1 MHRLHCWLFVLIL
14 IKHVHRQEAV
24 EQRVPIVW
32 GNGCRADQED
42 AEWQTNI
49 AYHQRLF
56 QVFVDGSCLLLVI
69 VCGGGDVS

>member
-1 MHRLHCWLFVLIL
+1 MGSAAKAGAFT
-14 IKHVHRQEAV
+14 KYVHRQEAV

-49 AYHQRLF
+49 AY
-56 QVFVDGSCLLLVI
+56 
-69 VCGGGDVS
+69 